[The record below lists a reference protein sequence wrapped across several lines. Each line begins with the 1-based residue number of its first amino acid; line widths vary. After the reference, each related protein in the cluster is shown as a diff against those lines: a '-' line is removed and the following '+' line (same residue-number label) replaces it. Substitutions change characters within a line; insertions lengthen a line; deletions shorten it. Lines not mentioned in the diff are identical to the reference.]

1 MVSELLMASGYVLG
15 CLASFL
21 CGVVVGRMPPPPRP
35 PAVHLVLHVANGMR
49 SYHLRSAWSHSKVGL
64 SLRQQK
70 IVRTRADHR
79 ASARYLARYVK
90 FAGPTGVVDPR
101 DELEGGLLDD
111 GRSGFGSRA

>member
-1 MVSELLMASGYVLG
+1 VSELLMASGYVLG

-70 IVRTRADHR
+70 IVRTR
-79 ASARYLARYVK
+79 
-90 FAGPTGVVDPR
+90 